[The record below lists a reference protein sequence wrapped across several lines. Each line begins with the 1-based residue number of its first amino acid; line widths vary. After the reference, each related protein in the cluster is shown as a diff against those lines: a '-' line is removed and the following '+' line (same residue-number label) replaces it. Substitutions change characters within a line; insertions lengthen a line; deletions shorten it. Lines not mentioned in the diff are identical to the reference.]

1 MSDGKQAMATEGTSA
16 TPPQAAPVAPTA
28 PLNPDPS
35 ATPGPDGA
43 PQPGNPELTVQ
54 DLGVLK
60 TIIEVAQ
67 SRGAFKA
74 NELEAVGKTYT
85 KLETFLTSIQN
96 QQVAAQ
102 GTAKADP
109 AKPATAGDKNG

>member
-1 MSDGKQAMATEGTSA
+1 MSDGKQAMAPEGTSA

-28 PLNPDPS
+28 PGVTNPS

-43 PQPGNPELTVQ
+43 PPAGNPELTVQ

-74 NELEAVGKTYT
+74 NELEAIGKTYT

-102 GTAKADP
+102 GNAPATP
-109 AKPATAGDKNG
+109 AKPATTGDK

>member
-1 MSDGKQAMATEGTSA
+1 M
-16 TPPQAAPVAPTA
+16 
-28 PLNPDPS
+28 
-35 ATPGPDGA
+35 
-43 PQPGNPELTVQ
+43 
-54 DLGVLK
+54 LK
-60 TIIEVAQ
+60 TVIEVAQ

-102 GTAKADP
+102 GNA
-109 AKPATAGDKNG
+109 PATPASPATTGGK

>member
-1 MSDGKQAMATEGTSA
+1 MSDGKQAMAPEGTSA

-28 PLNPDPS
+28 PSAPSPS

-43 PQPGNPELTVQ
+43 PPTGNPELTVQ

-74 NELEAVGKTYT
+74 NELEAIGKTYT

-102 GTAKADP
+102 GDA
-109 AKPATAGDKNG
+109 PATPAATTGDK

>member
-16 TPPQAAPVAPTA
+16 TPPKAAPTA
-28 PLNPDPS
+28 PTMPP
-35 ATPGPDGA
+35 APTVPPTGA
-43 PQPGNPELTVQ
+43 PADGQAPGNPELTVQ

-67 SRGAFKA
+67 TRGAFKP
-74 NELEAVGKTYT
+74 NEMEAVGKTYT
-85 KLETFLTSIQN
+85 KLDTFLTSIQN

-102 GTAKADP
+102 GNAPAVP
-109 AKPATAGDKNG
+109 AKPATTGDK

>member
-16 TPPQAAPVAPTA
+16 TPPQAAPTAPTT
-28 PLNPDPS
+28 PS
-35 ATPGPDGA
+35 ATTLPPTGA
-43 PQPGNPELTVQ
+43 PADGPAPGNPELTVQ

-60 TIIEVAQ
+60 TVIEVAQ

-96 QQVAAQ
+96 QQVAAT
-102 GTAKADP
+102 GNAPATP
-109 AKPATAGDKNG
+109 AKPATTGDK